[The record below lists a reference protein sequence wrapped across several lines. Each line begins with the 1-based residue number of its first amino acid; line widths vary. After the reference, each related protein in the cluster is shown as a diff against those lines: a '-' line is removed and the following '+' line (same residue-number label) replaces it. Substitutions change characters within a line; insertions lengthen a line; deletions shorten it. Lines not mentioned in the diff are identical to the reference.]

1 MGNGWP
7 FGTRGRNAVG
17 GPSGQFGIE
26 LLAATADGIDVQA
39 EDEGHARVAAMT
51 KFLGFHRGKPVSM
64 LLVEVAEQQVH
75 VMV

>member
-1 MGNGWP
+1 
-7 FGTRGRNAVG
+7 
-17 GPSGQFGIE
+17 
-26 LLAATADGIDVQA
+26 VQA

>member
-26 LLAATADGIDVQA
+26 FLAATADGIDVQT
-39 EDEGHARVAAMT
+39 EDEGHARVAADSEA
-51 KFLGFHRGKPVSM
+51 LR
-64 LLVEVAEQQVH
+64 
-75 VMV
+75 